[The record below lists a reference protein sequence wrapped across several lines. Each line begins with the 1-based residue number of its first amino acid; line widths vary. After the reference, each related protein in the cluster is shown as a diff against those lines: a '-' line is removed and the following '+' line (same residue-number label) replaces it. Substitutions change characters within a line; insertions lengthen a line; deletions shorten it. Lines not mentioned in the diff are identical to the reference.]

1 MKTRDEK
8 VTTTVLLLGCFLF
21 FSAFYRSK
29 AIWLRKSMFVGMMEN
44 EEG

>member
-8 VTTTVLLLGCFLF
+8 VTTTVLLFGCFLF
-21 FSAFYRSK
+21 SAFYMSK
-29 AIWLRKSMFVGMMEN
+29 AIWLRECVFVGMMEN